1 MSRIVPMSLL
11 ATLLYL
17 APPATAGVAS
27 QLYDT
32 CLFPAVASAPGQ
44 GGTYFRTDVT
54 LVNPYVYHPVEIQT
68 WLLKNDQDNS
78 AAEPVSLTLQPGETV
93 VVRDIVKS
101 MFNFTGGAS
110 LWMSSTNGY
119 AFGCNARTYTG
130 TGSTYGFSGNG
141 HYWNNVGGSEIF
153 TSGLR
158 NGNGYRTNL
167 GLMSTSAIPI
177 TVEVTIFG
185 SAGSLGNRSISLP
198 PFGRT
203 QFSVS
208 EIAPAFDN
216 AYAIWY
222 GVTDSEEATWIPF
235 ATVIDNASGDS
246 VYIDDVYD
254 RAFSLHEATV
264 DLSGEW
270 QGSAVWSGGSRNIT
284 ALLYQAGPRV
294 EGGLYDSDSGVFLTY
309 LTGSEHQ
316 GGVQTW
322 GSGQVLA
329 CLADTVEVSGTVQPG
344 GNALSLTVDGTGC
357 FSPAAA
363 LVLQRQVGAS
373 RTPAGIRSL
382 ASPAPRSKVA
392 PPKPRASRAGP

>member
-1 MSRIVPMSLL
+1 MSRAVATSLL
-11 ATLLYL
+11 AASLVL
-17 APPATAGVAS
+17 ATPATAGVAS
-27 QLYDT
+27 QLYDA
-32 CLFPAVASAPGQ
+32 CLFPAVASAAGQ
-44 GGTYFRTDVT
+44 GGTYFRTDLT
-54 LVNPYVYHPVEIQT
+54 LVNPYVYHPVEIQA

-78 AAEPVSLTLQPGETV
+78 AAVPVALTLEPGETI
-93 VVRDIVKS
+93 VVRDVVKS

-110 LWMSSTNGY
+110 LWLSSTGGL

-141 HYWNNVGGSEIF
+141 HYWVNVSGSEIF

-167 GLMSTSAIPI
+167 GLMSTSPIPI
-177 TVEVTIFG
+177 TVEVSVYDSG
-185 SAGSLGNRSISLP
+185 SMLGSRSVTLP

-203 QFSVS
+203 QFAVS

-222 GVTDSEEATWIPF
+222 GVTESEEAAWIPF

-254 RAFSLHEATV
+254 RAFSTYEATF

-270 QGSAVWSGGSRNIT
+270 RGSAAWSGGSRNVT
-284 ALLYQAGPRV
+284 ALLSQSGPRL

-309 LTGSEHQ
+309 LTGHEHR
-316 GGVQTW
+316 GEVYTW
-322 GSGQVLA
+322 GTGEVLD
-329 CLADTVEVSGTVQPG
+329 CLADTVEVGGTVHPS
-344 GNALSLTVDGTGC
+344 GNTLSLTMDGTGC
-357 FSPAAA
+357 FSTVAA
-363 LVLQRQVGAS
+363 LSLQRQAGAS
-373 RTPAGIRSL
+373 KAPAGIRPL
-382 ASPAPRSKVA
+382 ASPRSKVS
-392 PPKPRASRAGP
+392 PPTPRAAPARP